1 MLLMRTGV
9 GENNNGNLRS
19 RYEYAVLPTSFDKKS

>member
-19 RYEYAVLPTSFDKKS
+19 RYECVSRRQGNVRI

>member
-9 GENNNGNLRS
+9 GENNGNLRS
-19 RYEYAVLPTSFDKKS
+19 RYEYVSRRQGNVRI